1 MSPEL
6 EDVCTYIHNFHHR
19 VTLLLETAQLCA
31 PGIGLNT
38 LLQQCEELL
47 CLTTRRLTAE
57 RELITLIDRGGTEA
71 YDEIMLA
78 GLLSWQ
84 MPSK

>member
-1 MSPEL
+1 MSAEL
-6 EDVCTYIHNFHHR
+6 EDVCTYIHNLHQHI
-19 VTLLLETAQLCA
+19 T
-31 PGIGLNT
+31 
-38 LLQQCEELL
+38 LL

-78 GLLSWQ
+78 G
-84 MPSK
+84 